1 MMLSNQKKLLI
12 AGGGYADIPLIIAAK
27 SLGFY
32 VITSGNREADL
43 GHRYSDKC
51 CLEDFSN
58 KDAMLNLAQ
67 KLEIDAICASCN
79 DFSAITS
86 AYIAEKMGLPGH
98 DSYETT
104 LLIHHKDQY
113 RKFAQKH
120 NIPSPR
126 AEGFTSVKDAVANLT
141 KFQLP
146 IIIKPVDLT
155 GGKGVSKITNLDDA
169 QEKLEKAFEISR
181 AKRVIIE
188 EFIEGSRHGLST
200 FIRDGRVVFHF
211 NDNEHYYLN
220 PYLVSAASTP
230 SIVPSEAVNSLC
242 KTAEKIAS
250 LLNLKTGIFHIQ
262 YILRQGEPVI
272 IEICRRAPGDLY
284 IKFVQIAT
292 RIDYPSFIVK
302 AASGMNCNDLI
313 QVQPKGYFTRHCMM
327 TSRNGILK
335 NISISHSVESNII
348 DQLIWWQKGE
358 QVRDFLTHK
367 FGIVFLQF
375 SSVEEMLH
383 KTEAMQNLIYAE
395 MI

>member
-1 MMLSNQKKLLI
+1 MLSNQKKLLI
-12 AGGGYADIPLIIAAK
+12 AGGGYADIPLILSAK

-32 VITSGNREADL
+32 VITSGNRATDL
-43 GHRYSDKC
+43 GHRYSDEC

-58 KDAMLNLAQ
+58 KEAMLNLAQ

-98 DSYETT
+98 DSYNTT

-113 RKFAQKH
+113 RKFAQEH
-120 NIPSPR
+120 NIPSPL
-126 AEGFTSVKDAVANLT
+126 AEGFTSVKDALANLT
-141 KFQLP
+141 KFQVP

-155 GGKGVSKITNLDDA
+155 GGKGISKITNFDDA

-181 AKRVIIE
+181 AKRVVIE

-200 FIRDGRVVFHF
+200 FIRDGRVVFYF

-262 YILRQGEPVI
+262 YILRQGEPII

-292 RIDYPSFIVK
+292 GIDYPSFIVK
-302 AASGMNCNDLI
+302 AASGMNCNDLV
-313 QVQPKGYFTRHCMM
+313 QVAPKGYFTRHCMM
-327 TSRNGILK
+327 PSRNGTL
-335 NISISHSVESNII
+335 NGISISPDIESNII

-358 QVRDFLTHK
+358 QVQDFLVHK

-375 SSVEEMLH
+375 GSMEEMLH
-383 KTEAMQNLIYAE
+383 KTKAMESLIYVK
-395 MI
+395 IN

>member
-1 MMLSNQKKLLI
+1 MRKKLLI
-12 AGGGYADIPLIIAAK
+12 AGGGYADIPLILAAK

-43 GHRYSDKC
+43 GHRNSDEC
-51 CLEDFSN
+51 FLEDFSN

-67 KLEIDAICASCN
+67 RLEIDAICASCN

-120 NIPSPR
+120 NIPSPL
-126 AEGFTSVKDAVANLT
+126 AEGFTSVKDALASLIN
-141 KFQLP
+141 FQLP

-155 GGKGVSKITNLDDA
+155 GGKGVSKITNIEDA
-169 QEKLEKAFEISR
+169 QEKLEKAFDVSR

-188 EFIEGSRHGLST
+188 EFLEGSRHGLST
-200 FIRDGRVVFHF
+200 FIRDGRVVFYF

-230 SIVPSEAVNSLC
+230 SIVSSEAVNSLC

-292 RIDYPSFIVK
+292 GIDYPSFIVK

-313 QVQPKGYFTRHCMM
+313 QVPPKGYFTRHCMM
-327 TSRNGILK
+327 TSQNGTLK
-335 NISISHSVESNII
+335 NISISPSVKSNII

-358 QVRDFLTHK
+358 QVQNFLTHK